1 MKTKNKIW
9 ATSIGLLLL
18 LFLCFKLAI
27 NKTIGLREEYGVLK
41 SKNEYFQNLPSQ
53 LVLLTDK
60 KEKLDSTLFSLNLE
74 NESNENNILKFLNER
89 SDSLKVR
96 ILDFNEAHIVK
107 DKTGSS
113 VTYTFIIEGRFNSLL
128 KVIHDIETKS
138 TFGKVRQVSFDKI
151 RRKKARLLETTV
163 MIESFE

>member
-9 ATSIGLLLL
+9 ATLIGLVLL
-18 LFLCFKLAI
+18 LFLCFKLAVG
-27 NKTIGLREEYGVLK
+27 KTIELQEEFHTLQ
-41 SKNEYFQNLPSQ
+41 SKNEYFQNLPGQ
-53 LVLLTDK
+53 LILLTDK

-89 SDSLKVR
+89 SDSLQVH
-96 ILDFNEAHIVK
+96 ILDFNEAHIIK

-113 VTYTFIIEGRFNSLL
+113 VTYTFIIEGGYNSLL
-128 KVIHDIETKS
+128 KVIHAIETKS
-138 TFGKVRQVSFDKI
+138 TFGKVKQVSFDKVK
-151 RRKKARLLETTV
+151 RKKTKLLQAMV